1 MNGGGYEGAVL
12 NGGGYECGAL
22 RTEWFMNE
30 RGYEEG
36 ATNGGGGVMKEG
48 LLIKEGY

>member
-1 MNGGGYEGAVL
+1 MNGGGYEGGVL

-36 ATNGGGGVMKEG
+36 ATNGGGGVMKEE